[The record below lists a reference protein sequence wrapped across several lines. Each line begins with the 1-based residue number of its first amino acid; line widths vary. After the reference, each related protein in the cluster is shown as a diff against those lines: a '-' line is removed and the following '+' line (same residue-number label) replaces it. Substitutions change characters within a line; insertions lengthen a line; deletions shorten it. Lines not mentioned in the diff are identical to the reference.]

1 MKKIA
6 VILSGNGVYDGAE
19 IHESVFTLLAIDE
32 AGAEAVI
39 YAPDMNQHHVINHIT
54 GEEMPETRNV
64 LIEAARIAR
73 GNIHALNTFRV
84 EEVDALLIP
93 GGFGAAKNLTQWAFS
108 GPEGEIRDDVKKAIL
123 DTVQAGKPL
132 GAVCMGPAVVAK
144 ALQGSGKSAVLTVGT
159 TEASSPYDIAAVS
172 AGLKAAGAQSEMKSV
187 SETAIDETLKIVT
200 GPCYM
205 MDASISQVR
214 KNVKQVVDQI
224 MTWLK

>member
-19 IHESVFTLLAIDE
+19 IHESVLTLLAIDE

-39 YAPDMNQHHVINHIT
+39 YAPDMNQYHVINHIT

-64 LIEAARIAR
+64 LVEAARIAR
-73 GNIHALNTFRV
+73 GKIHSLSTFRV
-84 EEVDALLIP
+84 EEADALVIP

-108 GPEGEIRDDVKKAIL
+108 GPEGAIREDVKKAIL
-123 DTVQAGKPL
+123 DIVQAGKPL

-144 ALQGSGKSAVLTVGT
+144 ALQGSGKSALLTVGT
-159 TEASSPYDIAAVS
+159 TDASSPYDIAAVS
-172 AGLKAAGAQSEMKSV
+172 AGLEAAGARAAMKNISEI
-187 SETAIDETLKIVT
+187 AIDENLKIVT

-205 MDASISQVR
+205 MEASISQVR
-214 KNVKQVVDQI
+214 TNVKQVIDQI
-224 MTWLK
+224 MAWLR